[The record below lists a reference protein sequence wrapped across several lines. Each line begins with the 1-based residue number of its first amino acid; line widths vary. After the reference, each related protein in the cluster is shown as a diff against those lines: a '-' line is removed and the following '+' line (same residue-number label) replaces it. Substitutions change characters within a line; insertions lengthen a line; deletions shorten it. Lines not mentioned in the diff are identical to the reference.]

1 VLARGKRGVRS
12 MVVGLM
18 DRWEPKRTRAHG
30 CDAKAHGL
38 RIRRLIVGC
47 GGPRLAGLFFFWLCG
62 NRTLVARVYIISLQF
77 GLESKGAPKVLV
89 VLFVLK

>member
-1 VLARGKRGVRS
+1 

-18 DRWEPKRTRAHG
+18 DRLVPKRTHAHG

-47 GGPRLAGLFFFWLCG
+47 GVQDSRDSFFFDFAGIEPLLHELC
-62 NRTLVARVYIISLQF
+62 NVSL
-77 GLESKGAPKVLV
+77 
-89 VLFVLK
+89 

>member
-1 VLARGKRGVRS
+1 

-47 GGPRLAGLFFFWLCG
+47 GGPGLAGLFFFFLAFAEIEPLLHEC
-62 NRTLVARVYIISLQF
+62 V
-77 GLESKGAPKVLV
+77 
-89 VLFVLK
+89 

>member
-1 VLARGKRGVRS
+1 

-18 DRWEPKRTRAHG
+18 DRLVPKRTHAPG

-47 GGPRLAGLFFFWLCG
+47 GVQDSRDSFFFL
-62 NRTLVARVYIISLQF
+62 TLRESNPCCTSVYN
-77 GLESKGAPKVLV
+77 
-89 VLFVLK
+89 

>member
-1 VLARGKRGVRS
+1 

-18 DRWEPKRTRAHG
+18 DRLVPKRTHAHG

-47 GGPRLAGLFFFWLCG
+47 GVQPEDSRDSFFF
-62 NRTLVARVYIISLQF
+62 
-77 GLESKGAPKVLV
+77 
-89 VLFVLK
+89 

>member
-1 VLARGKRGVRS
+1 

-18 DRWEPKRTRAHG
+18 DRLVPKRTHAHG

-47 GGPRLAGLFFFWLCG
+47 GGPRLVGLLFFDFAGIEPLLHELC
-62 NRTLVARVYIISLQF
+62 IISL
-77 GLESKGAPKVLV
+77 
-89 VLFVLK
+89 

>member
-1 VLARGKRGVRS
+1 

-18 DRWEPKRTRAHG
+18 DRLVPKRTHAHG

-47 GGPRLAGLFFFWLCG
+47 GGPRPAGLFFFDFAGIEPLLHEC
-62 NRTLVARVYIISLQF
+62 V
-77 GLESKGAPKVLV
+77 
-89 VLFVLK
+89 